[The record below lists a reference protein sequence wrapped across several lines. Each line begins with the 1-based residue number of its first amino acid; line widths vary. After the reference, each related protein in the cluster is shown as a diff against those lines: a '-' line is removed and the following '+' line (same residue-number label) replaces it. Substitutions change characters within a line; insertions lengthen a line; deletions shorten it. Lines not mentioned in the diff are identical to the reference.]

1 MLLKVSSISKL
12 RRSLKFMKNNLRSFC
27 AIIIAFVSILFA
39 PTLMAQS
46 ATKEAYVVQS
56 ADKTTLTFYYNAE
69 RASHSETKWGID
81 ETSGG
86 ETGFPYPAWAGTMS
100 ERNTTVK
107 SVVFDASFRD
117 FRPTTTKK
125 WFTYCVALTSIT
137 GMENLNTENVTDMSS
152 MFYCCHSLTD
162 IDLDHFNT
170 EKVENMSG
178 MFMECKQLSTLDV
191 SKFNTANVTNMSAMF
206 SFCEKLFYI
215 KVKNFNTEKVTNMS
229 QMFMFD
235 RYFTWLDLTNF
246 KTDNVTDMS
255 GMFCGCSNLNSI
267 KLGDFNTTKVTNF
280 FETFKGCHNLKKI
293 DCNTS
298 WPNVA
303 SIRMFDDCGSLK
315 GAVPFDY
322 TRTDATM
329 ANPETGYFTKI
340 STGVERIIFK
350 KDATQSIYTLD
361 GKRVNSTWQDLPAG
375 VYVVDG
381 KKIIK

>member
-1 MLLKVSSISKL
+1 
-12 RRSLKFMKNNLRSFC
+12 MKNNLRSFC
-27 AIIIAFVSILFA
+27 AVIIALVSILFA

-56 ADKTTLTFYYNAE
+56 ADKATLTFYYNAE

-86 ETGFPYPAWAGTMS
+86 ETGFPYPAWAGSGS
-100 ERNTTVK
+100 EQNTTAK
-107 SVVFDASFRD
+107 QVVFDASFRD
-117 FRPTTTKK
+117 FRPTSTKK
-125 WFTYCVALTSIT
+125 WFHYCVALTDIK
-137 GMENLNTENVTDMSS
+137 GMENLNTENVTDMSA
-152 MFYCCHSLTD
+152 MFYCCRSLTS
-162 IDLDHFNT
+162 IDLDNFNT
-170 EKVENMSG
+170 EKVENMSA
-178 MFMECKQLSTLDV
+178 MFMECKKLELLDV
-191 SKFNTANVTNMSAMF
+191 SKFNTANVTDMSAMF
-206 SFCEKLFYI
+206 SFCKSLFYI
-215 KVKNFNTEKVTNMS
+215 KVKNFNTEKVTDMK
-229 QMFMFD
+229 QMFM
-235 RYFTWLDLTNF
+235 YANTLTWLDLTNF

-255 GMFCGCSNLNSI
+255 DMFDGCSNLNSI

-280 FETFKGCHNLKKI
+280 FQTFKGCHNLKEI

-315 GAVPFDY
+315 GAVPFDA

-329 ANPETGYFTKI
+329 ANPETGYFKKI

>member
-27 AIIIAFVSILFA
+27 AVIIALVSILFA

-69 RASHSETKWGID
+69 RASHSETKWGIN

-125 WFTYCVALTSIT
+125 WFNYCVALTSIT

-215 KVKNFNTEKVTNMS
+215 KVKNFNTEKVTNMR

-255 GMFCGCSNLNSI
+255 DMFCGCSNLNKI
-267 KLGDFNTTKVTNF
+267 KLGDFNTTKVKDF
-280 FETFKGCHNLKKI
+280 FEMFKGCHNLKEI
-293 DCNTS
+293 FCNTS
-298 WPNVA
+298 WANIK
-303 SIRMFDDCGSLK
+303 SEKMFEDCGSLK
-315 GAVPFDY
+315 GVVDFDAS
-322 TRTDATM
+322 RIDATM
-329 ANPETGYFTKI
+329 ANPETGYFKKI
-340 STGVERIIFK
+340 ATAVERITLK
-350 KDATQSIYTLD
+350 KDAEQSIYTLE
-361 GKRVNSTWQDLPAG
+361 GKRVHNAWQNLPAG
-375 VYVVDG
+375 VYIVNG

>member
-1 MLLKVSSISKL
+1 M
-12 RRSLKFMKNNLRSFC
+12 
-27 AIIIAFVSILFA
+27 
-39 PTLMAQS
+39 
-46 ATKEAYVVQS
+46 
-56 ADKTTLTFYYNAE
+56 
-69 RASHSETKWGID
+69 
-81 ETSGG
+81 
-86 ETGFPYPAWAGTMS
+86 
-100 ERNTTVK
+100 
-107 SVVFDASFRD
+107 
-117 FRPTTTKK
+117 
-125 WFTYCVALTSIT
+125 
-137 GMENLNTENVTDMSS
+137 
-152 MFYCCHSLTD
+152 
-162 IDLDHFNT
+162 
-170 EKVENMSG
+170 
-178 MFMECKQLSTLDV
+178 
-191 SKFNTANVTNMSAMF
+191 
-206 SFCEKLFYI
+206 
-215 KVKNFNTEKVTNMS
+215 KNFNTEKVTNMS

-255 GMFCGCSNLNSI
+255 DMFHGCSNLNSI
-267 KLGDFNTTKVTNF
+267 KLGDFNTTKVKDF
-280 FETFKGCHNLKKI
+280 FQMFMGCHNLKEI

-340 STGVERIIFK
+340 LTGVERIILK